1 MSALVADRVTAGYGR
16 AAVVQDV
23 SVVAEPHS
31 VVALVGPNGAGKST
45 FLKSLFGLLPHTSGR
60 VEVGGLDVSGWPPH
74 RIARHGMAYVP
85 QVDNVFPTLNIVENL
100 EMGAFTRRDGVS
112 NRIREV
118 LDIFPDLKQATRK
131 RAGTLS
137 GGQRNLLGMARALML
152 DPKVVL
158 LDEPTAGLSPGY
170 TEVVWTQ
177 VERIAATGAAVVV
190 VEQNVDLALRHAQAV
205 YVMVAGRNR
214 LQGTPAEMADIDLAA
229 VFLGGEAAPAHKD
242 PPAEGEKP
250 AATSES

>member
-23 SVVAEPHS
+23 SVVAEPQS

-45 FLKSLFGLLPHTSGR
+45 FLKSLFGLLPHSRGR
-60 VEVGGLDVSGWPPH
+60 VEVAGRDISGWPPH

-85 QVDNVFPTLNIVENL
+85 QVDNVFPSLTVVENL
-100 EMGAFTRRDGVS
+100 EMGAFTRRDDLSG
-112 NRIREV
+112 RIREV
-118 LDIFPDLKQATRK
+118 LDIFPDLSQATRK

-158 LDEPTAGLSPGY
+158 LDEPTAGLSPTY

-190 VEQNVDLALRHAQAV
+190 VEQNVDLAMRHAQQV
-205 YVMVAGRNR
+205 FVLVAGRNK
-214 LQGTPAEMADIDLAA
+214 LQGTPAEMADVDLAS
-229 VFLGGEAAPAHKD
+229 VFLGGEAEVSRKDGPPGGEAPAV
-242 PPAEGEKP
+242 PGE
-250 AATSES
+250 